1 MPLNKSYRTIE
12 LPSRGVLYDGLIP
25 NGIVKCD
32 IWDTSIEELFAG
44 GGSSPTVLISDV
56 LERSLIDLPIP
67 VNELLVGDRYY
78 AFLALR
84 AESYGDDY
92 SFLLK
97 CSSCKFQWR
106 PTIGILKDLNVIK
119 LDDSVQE
126 PFTVVLPY
134 SGDEVTYRLLR
145 GKDEEDIDRR
155 VDKIFK
161 AKSRGAK
168 LEKGGVLANKKIVD
182 PSYKLRLA
190 KHILTVNGQELEF
203 DDAVS
208 WFSKIK
214 GPDSLELRRSIDSND
229 PRIDMNISLECP
241 RCDSINETFLPFT
254 PELVSPR

>member
-56 LERSLIDLPIP
+56 LERSLIDLPMP

-106 PTIGILKDLNVIK
+106 PTIGILKDLDVIS
-119 LDDSVQE
+119 LEDSIQE
-126 PFTVVLPY
+126 PFSITLSY
-134 SGDEVTYRLLR
+134 SGDIVTYRLLR

-168 LEKGGVLANKKIVD
+168 LEKGGILSNKKIVD

-190 KHILTVNGQELEF
+190 KHILTVNGQELDF
-203 DDAVS
+203 DDAIS

>member
-12 LPSRGVLYDGLIP
+12 LPSRGILYDGLIP

-44 GGSSPTVLISDV
+44 GGSSPTILISDV
-56 LERSLIDLPIP
+56 LERSLIDLPMP

-106 PTIGILKDLNVIK
+106 PTIGILKDLNVIT
-119 LDDSVQE
+119 LEDDAIE
-126 PFTVVLPY
+126 PFEVVLPY
-134 SGDEVTYRLLR
+134 SGDKVTYRLLR

-155 VDKIFK
+155 IDKIFK

-168 LEKGGVLANKKIVD
+168 LEKGGVISSKKIVD

-190 KHILTVNGQELEF
+190 RHILTVNGQEFDF

-214 GPDSLELRRSIDSND
+214 GIDSLELRRSIDSND